1 MMRYNLWGYRARIL
15 LKKTVVL
22 FLILAC
28 MAIIVPALGGCGGA
42 VKPTSASSNPT
53 APASSPAEPATAP
66 ETKNLSKQIVGASG
80 MTPEEISAA
89 QEALRCAKDSNTGSS
104 FKALDVK
111 CVKGWARVSVEET
124 GVPADEAV
132 GFGVYLKTGEDGK
145 WDVVQTGTGLTSDD
159 IPVAPAEL
167 FAE

>member
-1 MMRYNLWGYRARIL
+1 L

-22 FLILAC
+22 FFIVAC

-42 VKPTSASSNPT
+42 AKPAATSSNPT
-53 APASSPAEPATAP
+53 VPASSPAAPATSP
-66 ETKNLSKQIVGASG
+66 QTKSLSKQIVGASS
-80 MTPEEISAA
+80 MTPEEIAA
-89 QEALRCAKDSNTGSS
+89 AEEALRCAQDSNTGSA
-104 FKALDVK
+104 FKALDVR

-124 GVPADEAV
+124 GVPADEVV

-167 FAE
+167 FTD